1 MINEIDSSQRKIDFI
16 MQFAAALHSYGATA
30 EGLESAMSNI
40 VHKMG
45 MTSQFFATPTVIMA
59 SFRTEHGQEK
69 NSLIRVKPSGV
80 DLEKMLE
87 LDELGDLIIERKVN
101 LEEAYTKLEQISK
114 AANLYPPMIEALAY
128 GIIGAT
134 VAVFFSSGINEVLIS
149 FVISLII
156 GILASSISFI
166 PQTARFFEFFAAF
179 LVSLLSG
186 IAYLIY
192 PHFSIEL
199 VNLAGIIVFVPG
211 LSLTISM
218 TELATENLAAG
229 TARLMQAIT
238 VFLKLGFGALLG
250 TTLIKMAYPHV
261 DFIKPAVNPL
271 PHIAIYPALIL
282 AAIGF
287 TILFRAKFKDFP
299 WLLAACFIAYYSSY
313 LGSIYFPK
321 ELSPF
326 IGAFMVGLA
335 ANLYA
340 RYMKHPAAIVSMPG
354 LILLVPGSIG
364 FRGLSFLAGKNT
376 IAGIDTV
383 FQMFMTAVALVAGLL
398 LASILIKP
406 KRSL

>member
-1 MINEIDSSQRKIDFI
+1 MNGLDSTQRKIDFI

-30 EGLESAMSNI
+30 EGLEMAMSNI

-45 MTSQFFATPTVIMA
+45 LTCQFFATPTVIMA
-59 SFRTEHGQEK
+59 SFRTEEGQER
-69 NSLIRVKPSGV
+69 NSLIRVKPSGI
-80 DLEKMLE
+80 DLQKMLE
-87 LDELGDLIIERKVN
+87 IDELGDLIIGRKVN
-101 LEEAYTKLEQISK
+101 LEEALTRLDQITK
-114 AANLYPPMIEALAY
+114 APNLYPRIIEALAY

-134 VAVFFSSGINEVLIS
+134 VAVFFSAGINEVLVS
-149 FVISLII
+149 FLVSLVI

-186 IAYLIY
+186 FIYIFY
-192 PHFSIEL
+192 PHFSVEF
-199 VNLAGIIVFVPG
+199 VNLAGLIVFVPG

-250 TTLIKMAYPHV
+250 STLIKMIYPHV
-261 DFIKPAVNPL
+261 DFVKPAINPL
-271 PHIAIYPALIL
+271 PQWSIYPALVL

-299 WLLAACFIAYYSSY
+299 WLLAACLIAYYSSY
-313 LGSIYFPK
+313 LATMHFPK

-335 ANLYA
+335 ANIYA
-340 RYMKHPAAIVSMPG
+340 RCLKHPAAIVSMPG

-364 FRGLSFLAGKNT
+364 FQGLSFLAGKNT

-383 FQMFMTAVALVAGLL
+383 FQMFMIAVALVAGLL

-406 KRSL
+406 ERSL